1 MPESVV
7 RKVGRRIRE
16 LRQKKA
22 WSQEKLAE
30 EAGLHR
36 TYIGQVERGEK
47 SIGVENLVRLSR
59 ALGVAAAAL
68 LHGIR

>member
-1 MPESVV
+1 MPDNVV
-7 RKVGRRIRE
+7 RKVGRRIKE
-16 LRQKKA
+16 LRQKKG

-47 SIGVENLVRLSR
+47 SIGVGNLVRIAR
-59 ALGVAAAAL
+59 ALDVAAAAL
-68 LHGIR
+68 LHGVR

>member
-1 MPESVV
+1 MPENVV

-16 LRQKKA
+16 LRQKKG

-30 EAGLHR
+30 EARLHR

-47 SIGVENLVRLSR
+47 SIGVENLFRIAV
-59 ALGVAAAAL
+59 ALHVKAAVL
-68 LHGIR
+68 LKGL